1 MQNLDQFIAEQNKA
15 LDKKK
20 AELAEFANL
29 GHVDGLEPWLIFSK
43 LYGVRHIGFKLV
55 DLEKFVA
62 WAKDNCRPVFAF
74 EGVYKSMY
82 PFKPETKDY
91 ESSQI
96 TAEGFV
102 KINYSTIMREV
113 ECNFYKDNYRI
124 SFKLPNKYIQELA
137 PIAIY
142 RQYSDRYHGKRKI
155 EGWQKTGF
163 GQKQYLRLSVDKQS
177 ANLETLLDMEEFDQL
192 IMGYPE

>member
-15 LDKKK
+15 LEEKK
-20 AELAEFANL
+20 AELAEFTNL

-43 LYGVRHIGFKLV
+43 LYGVRHIGFKLI

-62 WAKDNCRPVFAF
+62 WAKENCRPVFAF

-82 PFKPETKDY
+82 PFRPATKDY
-91 ESSQI
+91 ESALI

-102 KINYSTIMREV
+102 KINYSTIMREI

-124 SFKLPNKYIQELA
+124 SFKLPNKHIRELM
-137 PIAIY
+137 PVAIY
-142 RQYSDRYHGKRKI
+142 RQYSDRYHGKREI
-155 EGWQKTGF
+155 ESWQKTGF
-163 GQKQYLRLSVDKQS
+163 GKKQYLRLSVDKQS
-177 ANLETLLDMEEFDQL
+177 ADLETLLTMDQFEQL
-192 IMGYPE
+192 IMGLS

>member
-1 MQNLDQFIAEQNKA
+1 MQNLEQFIAEQNKA
-15 LDKKK
+15 LEKKK

-29 GHVDGLEPWLIFSK
+29 GNIDGLEPWLIFSK

-62 WAKDNCRPVFAF
+62 WSKENCRPVFAF
-74 EGVYKSMY
+74 EGVFKAMY

-91 ESSQI
+91 ESSQV

-102 KINYSTIMREV
+102 KINYSTILREI
-113 ECNFYKDNYRI
+113 ECNFYKDSYRI
-124 SFKLPNKYIQELA
+124 SFKLPSKYIQELI
-137 PIAIY
+137 PVAIY
-142 RQYSDRYHGKRKI
+142 RQYSGRYYGKRKI

-163 GQKQYLRLSVDKQS
+163 GEKQYLRLSVDKQS
-177 ANLETLLDMEEFDQL
+177 ADLETLLTLEQFEQL
-192 IMGYPE
+192 IMRK

>member
-15 LDKKK
+15 LEKKK
-20 AELAEFANL
+20 NELAEFANL

-43 LYGVRHIGFKLV
+43 LYGMRHIGFKLI
-55 DLEKFVA
+55 DLEEFIA
-62 WAKDNCRPVFAF
+62 WAKENCRPVFAF
-74 EGVYKSMY
+74 EGVYKAMY
-82 PFKPETKDY
+82 PFKPETKEY
-91 ESSQI
+91 ENALT

-102 KINYSTIMREV
+102 KINYSTIMREI

-124 SFKLPNKYIQELA
+124 SFKLPSKYIQELV

-142 RQYSDRYHGKRKI
+142 RQYSSRYYGERKI

-163 GQKQYLRLSVDKQS
+163 GEKQYLRLSVDKQS
-177 ANLETLLDMEEFDQL
+177 ADLETLLTMDQFEQL
-192 IMGYPE
+192 IMGQF